1 MRCSICLIPSFLVGS
16 NFNQKNECIW
26 CQSHYPDYFPQGEA
40 KLRELIAQYTKA
52 TAPADCL
59 VGISGG
65 KDSSFALM
73 ELKRS
78 LGLRVEAFTYIHEGS
93 TPFAYENAK
102 QLCKR
107 LDVKHHVISLPGK
120 AHLNSFKD
128 FFTAWTRHPSN
139 VAAAMSCVACKHM
152 YKLGAELAVERKIPM
167 LVWADCP
174 LEKFPLFLAA
184 SQTANV
190 KEYERVGLL
199 ESSWRLAK
207 EMGRSLPLSLGVMK
221 YLNLCFHGCLG
232 ANPLSTYMSVR
243 FPSLKHIFFFDYYT
257 WNPPAILKKLT
268 NEVGWKPPEKLASD
282 WHSDCAFT
290 IFKDYMFRK
299 MFGIG
304 PLEAFLSNKIRH
316 GIISREEGMTTL
328 INVVT
333 QSRAHI
339 IEALQEIGL
348 GDLAGT
354 IDLSV
359 YDLPEI
365 SE

>member
-16 NFNQKNECIW
+16 NFNQNNECIW
-26 CQSHYPDYFPQGEA
+26 CQSHYPEYSPQGEA

-65 KDSSFALM
+65 KDSSFVLM

-93 TPFAYENAK
+93 TPFGYENAK
-102 QLCKR
+102 QLCKT
-107 LDVKHHVISLPGK
+107 LDVKHHMISLPGK

-139 VAAAMSCVACKHM
+139 VAAAMSCVACKHA

-167 LVWADCP
+167 MVWGDCP

-184 SQTANV
+184 SQTKNL
-190 KEYERVGLL
+190 KQYERVGLL

-207 EMGRSLPLSLGVMK
+207 EMGRSLPLSIGVMK
-221 YLNLCFHGCLG
+221 HLNLCFHGCLG
-232 ANPLSTYMSVR
+232 ASPLSTYMSVR

-268 NEVGWKPPEKLASD
+268 NEVGWKPPENLASD